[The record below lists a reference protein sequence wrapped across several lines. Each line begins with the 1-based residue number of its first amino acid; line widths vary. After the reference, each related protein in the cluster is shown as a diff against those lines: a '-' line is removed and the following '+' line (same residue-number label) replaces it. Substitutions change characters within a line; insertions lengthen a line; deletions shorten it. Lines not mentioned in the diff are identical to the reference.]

1 MPNAPQDDIEAL
13 VTPAPAP
20 AEGVPHGAF
29 LLTLALFVAPL
40 VNALVRE
47 GIVVGAE
54 ESPRY
59 VRRDCS
65 AKGLACW
72 LLLCA
77 ALYAIQY
84 VLARR
89 RRWKHNEKTM
99 ARHKEDL
106 LRQSL
111 LCGLA
116 YSSGIVG
123 GRLDEAP
130 LAFATYVVAFTI
142 GYCVLFELLRAGN
155 VEFTANCVGNM
166 YAVAVAVFAASLVG
180 CLVAHTIFRIAS
192 IASVDAN
199 APSLGDAAGVFLVII
214 AAHAALVLAPGA
226 ASAHFHHYYLGF
238 VGSCLCT
245 LATDTSMV
253 AQAMLLGI
261 YLHGTSLFGVERIFY
276 PEVGDAEPY

>member
-1 MPNAPQDDIEAL
+1 MPNTPQDDIEAL
-13 VTPAPAP
+13 VTAAPAP

-29 LLTLALFVAPL
+29 LLSLALFVAPL
-40 VNALVRE
+40 VNALLRE
-47 GIVVGAE
+47 GIVVGTDE
-54 ESPRY
+54 RPRY

-65 AKGLACW
+65 AKGLAVW

-84 VLARR
+84 VLARK
-89 RRWKHNEKTM
+89 RRWKHNEKTI

-116 YSSGIVG
+116 YSSGIIG
-123 GRLDEAP
+123 GRLDETP
-130 LAFATYVVAFTI
+130 LAFAAYVVAFTL

-155 VEFTANCVGNM
+155 VEFTANCLGNI

-180 CLVAHTIFRIAS
+180 CLVAHTIFRIS
-192 IASVDAN
+192 FIASVDAN

-253 AQAMLLGI
+253 AHAMLLGI
-261 YLHGTSLFGVERIFY
+261 YLHGTSLFGVERVFY
-276 PEVGDAEPY
+276 PEGDAGPY

>member
-1 MPNAPQDDIEAL
+1 MPNTPQDDIEAL
-13 VTPAPAP
+13 VTPAPA
-20 AEGVPHGAF
+20 EGVPHGAF
-29 LLTLALFVAPL
+29 LLSLALFVAPL
-40 VNALVRE
+40 VNALLRE
-47 GIVVGAE
+47 GILVGAE

-59 VRRDCS
+59 VRRNCS
-65 AKGLACW
+65 AKGLAVW

-77 ALYAIQY
+77 ALYAVQY
-84 VLARR
+84 VLAKR

-116 YSSGIVG
+116 YSSGIIG
-123 GRLDEAP
+123 GRLEETP
-130 LAFATYVVAFTI
+130 LAFATYVVAFTL

-155 VEFTANCVGNM
+155 VEFTANCVGNV
-166 YAVAVAVFAASLVG
+166 YALAVAVFAASLVG
-180 CLVAHTIFRIAS
+180 CLVAHTIFRIS
-192 IASVDAN
+192 FIASVDAH
-199 APSLGDAAGVFLVII
+199 APSLGDAAGVFLVIV
-214 AAHAALVLAPGA
+214 AAHTALVLAPGA

-245 LATDTSMV
+245 LATETSMV

-261 YLHGTSLFGVERIFY
+261 YLHGTALFGVERVFY
-276 PEVGDAEPY
+276 PEGPCDVSY

>member
-1 MPNAPQDDIEAL
+1 MPNSQEDIEAL
-13 VTPAPAP
+13 VTPAAAAS

-29 LLTLALFVAPL
+29 LLSLALFVAPL
-40 VNALVRE
+40 VNALLRE
-47 GIVVGAE
+47 GIVVGAN

-65 AKGLACW
+65 AKGLAVW

-77 ALYAIQY
+77 ALYAGQY

-89 RRWKHNEKTM
+89 RRWKYNEKTM

-123 GRLDEAP
+123 GRLNETP
-130 LAFATYVVAFTI
+130 LAFAAYVVAFTI

-155 VEFTANCVGNM
+155 VEFTANCVGNV
-166 YAVAVAVFAASLVG
+166 YAIGVAVFAASLVG

-192 IASVDAN
+192 IASVDPT
-199 APSLGDAAGVFLVII
+199 APSLADCAGVFLVII

-261 YLHGTSLFGVERIFY
+261 YLHGTALFGVERVFY
-276 PEVGDAEPY
+276 PEGGDAEPY

>member
-1 MPNAPQDDIEAL
+1 MPNTPQDIEAL
-13 VTPAPAP
+13 VTPAAA

-29 LLTLALFVAPL
+29 LVSLALFVAPL
-40 VNALVRE
+40 VNALLRE
-47 GIVVGAE
+47 GIYVNTN

-65 AKGLACW
+65 AKGLALY

-84 VLARR
+84 VLAQK
-89 RRWKHNEKTM
+89 RRWKHNEKTL
-99 ARHKEDL
+99 ARHKEDV

-116 YSSGIVG
+116 YSSGIIG
-123 GRLDEAP
+123 GRLEETP
-130 LAFATYVVAFTI
+130 LAFATYVVAFTL

-155 VEFTANCVGNM
+155 VEFTANCVGNV
-166 YAVAVAVFAASLVG
+166 YAVAVAAFAASLVG
-180 CLVAHTIFRIAS
+180 CLVAHTIFRIS
-192 IASVDAN
+192 FIASVN
-199 APSLGDAAGVFLVII
+199 PTAPSLGDAAGVFLVII

-253 AQAMLLGI
+253 AQCMLLGI
-261 YLHGTSLFGVERIFY
+261 YLHGTALFGVERVFY
-276 PEVGDAEPY
+276 PDDDDSY

>member
-1 MPNAPQDDIEAL
+1 MPFQDDVEAL
-13 VTPAPAP
+13 VTPA

-29 LLTLALFVAPL
+29 LLSLAGFVAPL
-40 VNALVRE
+40 VAALLQD
-47 GIVVGAE
+47 GIYVGADE
-54 ESPRY
+54 RPRY

-65 AKGLACW
+65 AAGLAFW

-77 ALYAIQY
+77 ALYVLQY
-84 VLARR
+84 ALAKR
-89 RRWKHNEKTM
+89 RRWKHNEKTA

-116 YSSGIVG
+116 YGSGIIG
-123 GRLDEAP
+123 GRLAEAP
-130 LAFATYVVAFTI
+130 LAFTAYVVAFTL

-155 VEFTANCVGNM
+155 VEFTANCVGNT
-166 YAVAVAVFAASLVG
+166 YAVAVAVFAAALVG
-180 CLVAHTIFRIAS
+180 CLVAHTMFRISS
-192 IASVDAN
+192 IASLDAY
-199 APSLGDAAGVFLVII
+199 APSLANCAALVLVIL

-253 AQAMLLGI
+253 AQCMLLGI
-261 YLHGTSLFGVERIFY
+261 YLHGTSLFGIERVFY
-276 PEVGDAEPY
+276 PDGADPASPY

>member
-1 MPNAPQDDIEAL
+1 MPNPQDDIEAL
-13 VTPAPAP
+13 VTPAAPAP

-29 LLTLALFVAPL
+29 LLSLVLFVAPL
-40 VNALVRE
+40 VNALLRE
-47 GIVVGAE
+47 GIYVNTN

-65 AKGLACW
+65 AKGLALY

-84 VLARR
+84 VLAQK

-116 YSSGIVG
+116 YSSGIIG
-123 GRLDEAP
+123 GRLEENP
-130 LAFATYVVAFTI
+130 LAFAAYVVAFTL

-155 VEFTANCVGNM
+155 VEFTANCIGNI
-166 YAVAVAVFAASLVG
+166 YAIAVAVFAASLVG
-180 CLVAHTIFRIAS
+180 CLVAHTVFRIS
-192 IASVDAN
+192 FIASVDAN

-253 AQAMLLGI
+253 AQCMLLGI
-261 YLHGTSLFGVERIFY
+261 YLHGTSLFGVERVFY
-276 PEVGDAEPY
+276 PEGDAGPY

>member
-1 MPNAPQDDIEAL
+1 MPNTSQDDIEAL
-13 VTPAPAP
+13 VTAAPAP

-29 LLTLALFVAPL
+29 LVSLACFVAPL
-40 VNALVRE
+40 VMALLRE
-47 GIVVGAE
+47 GIVVGTDE
-54 ESPRY
+54 RPRY

-65 AKGLACW
+65 AKGLAFY

-77 ALYAIQY
+77 ALYAVQY

-116 YSSGIVG
+116 YGSGIIG
-123 GRLDEAP
+123 GRLEETP

-155 VEFTANCVGNM
+155 VEFTANCVGNA
-166 YAVAVAVFAASLVG
+166 YAVAVAAFAASLVG
-180 CLVAHTIFRIAS
+180 CLVAHTIFRIS
-192 IASVDAN
+192 FIASVDAN

-253 AQAMLLGI
+253 AQCMLLGI
-261 YLHGTSLFGVERIFY
+261 YLHGTALFGVERVFY
-276 PEVGDAEPY
+276 PDDDDSY

>member
-1 MPNAPQDDIEAL
+1 MPTASQDDIEAL
-13 VTPAPAP
+13 VTPAPA

-40 VNALVRE
+40 VNALLRE
-47 GIVVGAE
+47 GIVVGTDE
-54 ESPRY
+54 RPRY

-65 AKGLACW
+65 ARGLAFY

-89 RRWKHNEKTM
+89 RRWKHNEKTL

-116 YSSGIVG
+116 YSSGIIG
-123 GRLDEAP
+123 GRLEETP
-130 LAFATYVVAFTI
+130 LAFAAYVAFTL

-155 VEFTANCVGNM
+155 VEFTANCVGNA
-166 YAVAVAVFAASLVG
+166 YAVAVAAFAASLVG
-180 CLVAHTIFRIAS
+180 CLVAHTIFRIS
-192 IASVDAN
+192 FIASVDAN

-261 YLHGTSLFGVERIFY
+261 YLHGTSLFGVERVFY

>member
-1 MPNAPQDDIEAL
+1 MPNSQEDIEAL
-13 VTPAPAP
+13 VTPAP

-40 VNALVRE
+40 VNALLRE
-47 GIVVGAE
+47 GIVVGTN

-59 VRRDCS
+59 VRRDCG
-65 AKGLACW
+65 ARGLALW

-84 VLARR
+84 VLARS

-116 YSSGIVG
+116 YSSGIIG
-123 GRLDEAP
+123 GRLDETP
-130 LAFATYVVAFTI
+130 LAFAAYVVAFTI

-155 VEFTANCVGNM
+155 VEFTANCVGNV
-166 YAVAVAVFAASLVG
+166 YAVAVAVFAAS
-180 CLVAHTIFRIAS
+180 
-192 IASVDAN
+192 
-199 APSLGDAAGVFLVII
+199 DAADCNPETRLTAGPSMRSECRPTKATPLRANLSIW
-214 AAHAALVLAPGA
+214 
-226 ASAHFHHYYLGF
+226 YLW
-238 VGSCLCT
+238 
-245 LATDTSMV
+245 M
-253 AQAMLLGI
+253 
-261 YLHGTSLFGVERIFY
+261 
-276 PEVGDAEPY
+276 